1 MPGLTISNRAAPFFD
16 IRRLPLIRCSPGK
29 EGEGRPVTVNI
40 GNIRRFDL
48 AFARAFGHRRPRWG
62 AGLACAPVF
71 FGRQPEGRATGVRQR
86 SANSET

>member
-48 AFARAFGHRRPRWG
+48 AFAKAFGHRRPR
-62 AGLACAPVF
+62 AGCTRYCQQVSHIF
-71 FGRQPEGRATGVRQR
+71 T
-86 SANSET
+86 S